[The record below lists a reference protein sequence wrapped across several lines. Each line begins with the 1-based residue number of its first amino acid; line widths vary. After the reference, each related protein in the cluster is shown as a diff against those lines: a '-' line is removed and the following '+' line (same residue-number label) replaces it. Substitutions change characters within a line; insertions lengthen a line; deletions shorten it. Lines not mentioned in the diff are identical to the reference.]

1 MKNRPPVVTILGHV
15 DHGKTTLLDYIRKS
29 KLTEKEHGEITQSIG
44 AYEIKTDIKDY
55 ATNRITFIDT
65 PGHEAFSKL
74 RSRGANISDIAL
86 LIIDAKDSVMPQT
99 EESISHIKN
108 AKIPFIVVLNKIDLK
123 DAKPEKVKADL
134 LKYDVIVE
142 EKGGSVPCL
151 NISAK
156 KGTGV
161 QELLESILLI
171 SSELNLKYDE
181 KNDPLAYIIETK
193 KDKRGTVI
201 SSIIKDGELHVGDVV
216 YASGQKTKI
225 RSLYNDLGEQ
235 VKTVIPSSPFEILG
249 FSELPEVGSIIS
261 TSEQKTQENLKVEKV
276 IQKKPFDLDTLL
288 NKNESQ
294 KLNIILKAD
303 SKGSLEA
310 INASLQKK
318 DNIEIVMQSIG
329 SIHKSDV
336 FLATS
341 SKSIILGFNV
351 SIESVAADL
360 AKSEKIIIK
369 SFNIIYELIDELN
382 EVSSLLQ
389 QKDLIAKD
397 AKGEST
403 VLASFIIHD
412 HLVYGVKVTKGKI
425 NLGDLIQVFR
435 SDNLIGKSKLVS
447 LQIRSKT
454 VKEVKKGQEG
464 GIMVFPNVDIK
475 VGDVLKYSL

>member
-55 ATNRITFIDT
+55 ATNKITFIDT

-134 LKYDVIVE
+134 LKHDVIVE
-142 EKGGSVPCL
+142 EKGGRVPCL

-181 KNDPLAYIIETK
+181 KNEPLAYIIETK
-193 KDKRGTVI
+193 KDKRGTII
-201 SSIIKDGELHVGDVV
+201 SSIIKDGQLNVGDVI

-225 RSLYNDLGEQ
+225 RSLYNDLGDQ
-235 VKTVIPSSPFEILG
+235 IKTVIPSSPFEILG

-261 TSEQKTQENLKVEKV
+261 TSVKKKEENLKKESV
-276 IQKKPFDLDTLL
+276 IQKKALTIDDLL
-288 NKNESQ
+288 NKNDVQ
-294 KLNIILKAD
+294 KLNIIIKAD

-310 INASLQKK
+310 INASIQKK

-351 SIESVAADL
+351 SVESVAEEL
-360 AKSEKIIIK
+360 AKSEKVIIK
-369 SFNIIYELIDELN
+369 NFNIIYELIDELN
-382 EVSSLLQ
+382 EVSTLLQ

-412 HLVYGVKVTKGKI
+412 QLVYGVKVSKGKI

-454 VKEVKKGQEG
+454 VKEVKKGAEA
-464 GIMVFPNVDIK
+464 GIMIFPHVDIK
-475 VGDVLKYSL
+475 VGDMLKYSL